1 MDQRP
6 TTIGRYVVKE
16 ELGRGRWGT
25 VYRAYDPDLDRAVAL
40 KHIPLV
46 SLTDEAQRGRWRREA
61 QTAANL
67 NHSHIM
73 LVYDVAHTDDA
84 TYIVMELLSGGT
96 LRRRLTAPLSWQ
108 DSVPLLLPLCDA
120 LAYAHRQGVVHRD
133 IKPENIL
140 FSDSGVIKL
149 ADFGLAYV
157 VGASRLTRG
166 SGMVGTPCYAAP
178 EQIRG
183 KLVDGRADVFALA
196 AVLCEALTGQSLFP
210 GDDYQAIYQIARDEA
225 VDLSSLR
232 GVVPPP
238 LFESLTRALSKD
250 LAERYTADEFGAA
263 LRRCLGQSEVD
274 SHDVLSPPE
283 PIQLDWP
290 DGVPHEPD
298 EDELLCQLY
307 AAGPSR
313 QLYPGAAGRAIARLI
328 VTEELPGG
336 FGGAR
341 VLVVIPVE
349 RGDVHQAARVVKLG
363 PRVMLEAECANY
375 DNFVRER
382 LPTAVA
388 SRKRFA
394 AWGAMAAIEYV
405 FVGGGLLEPVCDL
418 STYYRE
424 HSARQVA
431 ETLRALLS
439 DHLARYW
446 YRQGRLLEEHTAVE
460 YGPHL
465 PAHVSLELRVGTDDR
480 VWSEGTEE
488 TGGQGA
494 AEYRLV
500 GADDLL
506 YDQHP
511 VAPGE
516 FVWVQGLEVV
526 RIKPW
531 AATLAHRRERQ
542 VRIRVEYGQ
551 GGDVAQRLHIGQR
564 VAVRGRVIATRHGLL
579 EAVVRAAFG
588 DCGEMEVSP
597 DDDQVLAG
605 LGRGPYPNPLKL
617 YPALLG
623 EMLEGRR
630 SVIHGDLH
638 LRNVL
643 VDRDGRPWL
652 IDFGR
657 VREGHTLFDFIKLE
671 TYLRLDV
678 LSQVSGFTLAE
689 YAQFEEALAD
699 ATHYGLWAARLP
711 TSRELLKAFRVVWA
725 VRRLAGRLH
734 PQGVPAG
741 TYFRCLLLY
750 NLAVLKYAREAALA
764 RVTPPLGPPRSN
776 RGEADEEQDR
786 QLQAARLCFVA
797 AAVQGRWIESPPRPR
812 PRLRGVWEQ
821 WRESLAGRLAG
832 IAKPALYLFVA
843 VFAVVVLG
851 LGYSA
856 YHSRRQ
862 ARRARAENLNSQ
874 CTVYLQQ
881 GQPEAAE
888 NLCRQAVQSDP
899 QYPTAHHNL
908 GMAYYAQGDLDRAAE
923 QFQEA
928 MALDPSYASPHYAL
942 GRVYDDQG
950 QAEEALGELRSAVEL
965 DPGMSE
971 AYSEIGYILNRQAR
985 YTEAVAILQEGLEE
999 GQERNP
1005 PYLLKNLGWAYLGL
1019 GDAAQAVE
1027 CLEIAVARLG
1037 PGDALYVE
1045 THRLL
1050 AEVYEAQGD
1059 IDEALQEW
1067 QGPLWDE
1074 PDALENIQ
1082 RLER

>member
-1 MDQRP
+1 MEQRP
-6 TTIGRYVVKE
+6 ATIGRYVVKE

-25 VYRAYDPDLDRAVAL
+25 VYRAYDPELDRAVAL
-40 KHIPLV
+40 KHIPLAP
-46 SLTDEAQRGRWRREA
+46 LADEVQRGRWRREA

-67 NHSHIM
+67 NHPHVV
-73 LVYDVAHTDDA
+73 LVYDVAHTDEA
-84 TYIVMELLSGGT
+84 VYIVMELLSGGT
-96 LRRRLTAPLSWQ
+96 LRRRLTAPLPWQ
-108 DSVPLLLPLCDA
+108 DGVSLLLPLCDA

-133 IKPENIL
+133 VKPENIL
-140 FSDSGVIKL
+140 FSDGGVVKL

-183 KLVDGRADVFALA
+183 EPVDGRADVFALA

-210 GDDYQAIYQIARDEA
+210 GDDYQAIYQIARDEE
-225 VDLSSLR
+225 VDLSLLR
-232 GVVPPP
+232 EVAPP
-238 LFESLTRALSKD
+238 LLFDALTQALAKD
-250 LAERYTADEFGAA
+250 TAERCTADEFGAA

-274 SHDVLSPPE
+274 LDDVLLPPE

-290 DGVPHEPD
+290 DIVPHDPE
-298 EDELLCQLY
+298 EDELLCRLY
-307 AAGPSR
+307 AAGPSG
-313 QLYPGAAGRAIARLI
+313 QLYPGAAGRAIVQLI

-349 RGDVHQAARVVKLG
+349 RGGAHQAARVVKLG

-394 AWGAMAAIEYV
+394 ARGAMAAIEYV
-405 FVGGGLLEPVCDL
+405 FVGGGLLEPVRDL
-418 STYYRE
+418 SAYYRE

-439 DHLARYW
+439 DHLGRYW

-465 PAHVSLELRVGTDDR
+465 PAHVSLELRAGTDDR
-480 VWSEGTEE
+480 VWSEGEGE

-500 GADDLL
+500 GADALL
-506 YDQHP
+506 YDRHA

-516 FVWVQGLEVV
+516 LVRVHGLEVA

-542 VRIRVEYGQ
+542 VQIRVEYEQ
-551 GGDVAQRLHIGQR
+551 GSGAAQRLHIGQR

-579 EAVVRAAFG
+579 EAVVRGAFG
-588 DCGEMEVSP
+588 DCGEAQVSP

-678 LSQVSGFTLAE
+678 LSQVTGFTLTE

-699 ATHYGLWAARLP
+699 ATHYGLWATRLP
-711 TSRELLKAFRVVWA
+711 TKRELLKAFRVIWA
-725 VRRLAGRLH
+725 VRCLAGRLR
-734 PQGVPAG
+734 PQGIPAE
-741 TYFRCLLLY
+741 TYLRCLLLY
-750 NLAVLKYAREAALA
+750 NLAVLKYAREAAL
-764 RVTPPLGPPRSN
+764 GQG
-776 RGEADEEQDR
+776 GEGEESAR
-786 QLQAARLCFVA
+786 QLRAARLCFTA
-797 AAVQGRWIESPPRPR
+797 AAVQARWLNEPPRPR

-821 WRESLAGRLAG
+821 WRESLAERLAG
-832 IAKPALYLFVA
+832 IARPALYLSVA

-856 YHSRRQ
+856 YRSRRQ
-862 ARRARAENLNSQ
+862 ARRARAESLNGQ
-874 CTVYLQQ
+874 CVVYLQQ
-881 GQPEAAE
+881 GRPEAAA

-908 GMAYYAQGDLDRAAE
+908 GMAYYAQGNLDRAME

-950 QAEEALGELRSAVEL
+950 RAEEALDELRSAVEL

-971 AYSEIGYILNRQAR
+971 GYSEIGYILNRQGR
-985 YTEAVAILQEGLEE
+985 YAEAVTILREGLEQ
-999 GQERNP
+999 GRERNP
-1005 PYLLKNLGWAYLGL
+1005 PYLLKNLGRAYLGL
-1019 GDAAQAVE
+1019 GDPTQAVE
-1027 CLEIAVARLG
+1027 CLEIAAARLG
-1037 PGDALYVE
+1037 RGDALYVE

-1050 AEVYEAQGD
+1050 AEAYEAHGD
-1059 IDEALQEW
+1059 FGQALQEW
-1067 QGPLWDE
+1067 RGPLRDE
-1074 PDALENIQ
+1074 PDAPENIQ
-1082 RLER
+1082 RLERET